1 MTVDDRARDAAASMR
16 EKLDAIAIPEPA
28 AVLRRARHRR
38 LGGGALAIV
47 AVAATVAVIVGV
59 AGSGSAHR
67 IEVVGQKGQPSPA
80 PATVARVP
88 SRTLIPEVAL
98 RQLQAAL
105 EAWSTFPVHVSPRPV
120 VLTSDP
126 ISAPVGGFRTDN
138 GKLAFISGS
147 FVAPATLPSGPQ
159 RDAGY
164 PVVTAAQA
172 LAVMRA
178 EGRSAGGTVH
188 PPAPLVITTI
198 RLGASPFE
206 TDRGTRML
214 PAWLFSFQ
222 GVEHPAAV
230 LAVAP
235 SARFSPPG
243 QPFLYASAGA
253 RLGPNGRTVTVAF
266 VGAAVGR
273 GPCTSDYTVDQ
284 LASDT
289 AVAIRVRETSSRGGS
304 RGGGCSLV
312 GYTRHVDIVLA
323 SPLGGR
329 VLVDATT
336 KAPVA
341 TAP

>member
-1 MTVDDRARDAAASMR
+1 MTVDQRARDAAATMR

-47 AVAATVAVIVGV
+47 AVVAAVAVIVGV
-59 AGSGSAHR
+59 AGSGSVNR
-67 IEVVGQKGQPSPA
+67 IDVAGQKGRPSPA
-80 PATVARVP
+80 PTTVARVP
-88 SRTLIPEVAL
+88 PRTLIPEIAL

-105 EAWSTFPVHVSPRPV
+105 EAWSTFPVHASPRPV

-126 ISAPVGGFRTDN
+126 VSAPPGGFRTDDS
-138 GKLAFISGS
+138 KLAFISGA

-159 RDAGY
+159 RADGY
-164 PVVTAAQA
+164 PVITAAQA

-178 EGRSAGGTVH
+178 EGRAGGTVH
-188 PPAPLVITTI
+188 PPAPLMITTI

-235 SARFSPPG
+235 SARFSPP
-243 QPFLYASAGA
+243 FLYASSGA
-253 RLGPNGRTVTVAF
+253 RLGPNGRTATITF
-266 VGAAVGR
+266 VGAAPGR

-312 GYTRHVDIVLA
+312 GYARHVDIVLA

-336 KAPVA
+336 KAAVA